1 MIKEEKFIMK
11 LKKIASLALA
21 GIMAVS
27 MLTACGEG
35 TSNSGS
41 SSSENTNPATGVSAT
56 FASYLKNGGRVTFA
70 DDSEY
75 QGYLASAIEKSDI
88 KYNTLAEATDV
99 LAIGTGN
106 KPFDKLDE
114 ILGKSVIGYN
124 GSQTIDQWSGYGIQ
138 ATTDTV
144 YINMWRAPGDMAQNV
159 VLKEVAAEIDNDLAD
174 KQLVNVY
181 TDSNDNVYEY
191 DYTGSVSMQK
201 VEDGS
206 ASAWYVLLTIS
217 IDVTKTSK

>member
-1 MIKEEKFIMK
+1 MK

-27 MLTACGEG
+27 MLAGCN
-35 TSNSGS
+35 SNPTDP
-41 SSSENTNPATGVSAT
+41 ETPTDPTTPATGVSAT

-75 QGYLASAIEKSDI
+75 QGYLASAIEKSSI
-88 KYNTLAEATDV
+88 KYDTLDDAATV
-99 LAIGTGN
+99 QAIGATN
-106 KPFDKLDE
+106 KPYDKLDE
-114 ILGKSVIGYN
+114 ILKKSVIGYN
-124 GSQTIDQWSGYGIQ
+124 KMGKTIDQWSTTGGISE
-138 ATTDTV
+138 TTDVV

-159 VLKEVAAEIDNDLAD
+159 VLKEAAADIDEYLTDAKLS
-174 KQLVNVY
+174 NVY
-181 TDSNDNVYEY
+181 TDTDDNVYEY

>member
-1 MIKEEKFIMK
+1 MK

-88 KYNTLAEATDV
+88 KYDTLDDAATV
-99 LAIGTGN
+99 QAIGTGN
-106 KPFDKLDE
+106 KPYDKLDE
-114 ILGKSVIGYN
+114 ILEKSVIGYN
-124 GSQTIDQWSGYGIQ
+124 GQTIDNWSGSGIE
-138 ATTDTV
+138 AKTDTV

-159 VLKEVAAEIDNDLAD
+159 VLKEVAANIDNDLTD
-174 KQLVNVY
+174 KQLVNVF
-181 TDSNDNVYEY
+181 TDSNNDVYEY

>member
-1 MIKEEKFIMK
+1 MK

-56 FASYLKNGGRVTFA
+56 FASYLKNGDRVTFA

-75 QGYLASAIEKSDI
+75 QGYLASAIEKSSI
-88 KYNTLAEATDV
+88 KYDTLDDATKV
-99 LAIGTGN
+99 EAIGNGN

-114 ILGKSVIGYN
+114 ILEKSVIGYN
-124 GSQTIDQWSGYGIQ
+124 TNKTIDQWTTGGVSE
-138 ATTDTV
+138 TTDVV

-159 VLKEVAAEIDNDLAD
+159 VLKQVAANIDNDLKD
-174 KQLVNVY
+174 SKLVNVY
-181 TDSNDNVYEY
+181 TDTDKNVYEY

>member
-1 MIKEEKFIMK
+1 MK

-99 LAIGTGN
+99 LAIGANN
-106 KPFDKLDE
+106 KPYDKLSE
-114 ILGKSVIGYN
+114 ILEKSVIGYDK
-124 GSQTIDQWSGYGIQ
+124 QTIDTWKGNGIE
-138 ATTDTV
+138 ATTDKV

-159 VLKEVAAEIDNDLAD
+159 VLKEVAADIDNDLKD
-174 KQLVNVY
+174 KQLVNVF
-181 TDSNDNVYEY
+181 TASDNSVYEY

>member
-1 MIKEEKFIMK
+1 MK

-75 QGYLASAIEKSDI
+75 QGYLASAIKKSDI
-88 KYNTLAEATDV
+88 KYDTLDDATDV
-99 LAIGTGN
+99 LAIGAGADN
-106 KPFDKLDE
+106 KPFDELSE
-114 ILGKSVIGYN
+114 ILEKSVIGYDK
-124 GSQTIDQWSGYGIQ
+124 QTIDTWYGSGIE
-138 ATTDTV
+138 ATTDKV

-159 VLKEVAAEIDNDLAD
+159 VLKKVAADIDNDLKD
-174 KQLVNVY
+174 TQLVNVF
-181 TDSNDNVYEY
+181 TASDGSVYEY